1 MIWLIR
7 SSRLKQLALFS
18 FAFLALNVLALR
30 YFAQDIQYADLDN
43 LQGHCIAIDAGHG
56 GIDNGAARYG
66 KLEKDI
72 NLAIAVKIK
81 DILQEHG
88 CLVVMTREDD
98 SDYYQPG
105 KGGKRHDLE
114 TRSNMINSSSADLFI
129 SIHVNA
135 IRGDTVSSGAQVFYN
150 PKLEENK
157 ILAQTMQKSLS
168 MLQASNKRQIKED
181 LHIFML
187 KATTV
192 PGVLVETGFIS
203 NEKEAMLL
211 ASDSYQQKLA
221 ESIAKA
227 LAYHVSQNV
236 GR

>member
-1 MIWLIR
+1 MLWVIR
-7 SSRLKQLALFS
+7 SSRLKQLAVFS
-18 FAFLALNVLALR
+18 FAFLAFNVLALK
-30 YFAQDIQYADLDN
+30 YFAQDIQYADLNN
-43 LQGHCIAIDAGHG
+43 LQGHCIAVDAGHG
-56 GIDNGAARYG
+56 GIDNGAAGYG
-66 KLEKDI
+66 KLEKNI
-72 NLAIAVKIK
+72 NLAIAVKLK

-88 CLVVMTREDD
+88 CLVVMTREGDV
-98 SDYYQPG
+98 DYYKRG
-105 KGGKRHDLE
+105 GGGKRHDLE
-114 TRSNMINSSSADLFI
+114 TRSNMINASHADLFI

-135 IRGDTVSSGAQVFYN
+135 MKGDRVSSGAQVFYN

-157 ILAQTMQKSLS
+157 ILAQSVQKSLGT
-168 MLQASNKRQIKED
+168 LQASNKRQIKED
-181 LHIFML
+181 LNIFVL

-203 NEKEAMLL
+203 NEKEAILL